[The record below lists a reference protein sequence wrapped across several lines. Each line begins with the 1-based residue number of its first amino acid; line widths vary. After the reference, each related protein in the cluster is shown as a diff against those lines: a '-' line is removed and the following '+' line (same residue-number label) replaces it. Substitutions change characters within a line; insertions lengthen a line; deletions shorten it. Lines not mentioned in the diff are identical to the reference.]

1 MEHSNWKHPLA
12 QPSIIH
18 IDRDCLYAQVEEQQR
33 PELKGKPFAVGG
45 SVDIDTK
52 PSLMKFARFFIK

>member
-12 QPSIIH
+12 QPSMCKVIH
-18 IDRDCLYAQVEEQQR
+18 IDRDYLYAQVEEQQR

-45 SVDIDTK
+45 SVDIDT
-52 PSLMKFARFFIK
+52 PG